1 MCGINGHMAA
11 DQGWF
16 YKELGRRLQRAR
28 KKKGISQEA
37 IGKAA
42 GLTRSSI
49 ANIEN
54 GRQPVHVLAL
64 CRMVATIDIAMTE
77 LIPELRPV
85 SPIHLPDNLRPIERQ
100 SVLKILAAAAAKS
113 SDERASHGSSIQIRK
128 EKSK

>member
-1 MCGINGHMAA
+1 MAA

-16 YKELGRRLQRAR
+16 YKELGRRLQTAR

-49 ANIEN
+49 ANIEK

-64 CRMVATIDIAMTE
+64 CRMAATIGTGMNV
-77 LIPELRPV
+77 LIPELPPV
-85 SPIHLPDNLRPIERQ
+85 SVTHLPNNLRPVERK
-100 SVLKILAAAAAKS
+100 SMLKILAAAAANS
-113 SDERASHGSSIQIRK
+113 PDERVSHAGSIQIRK
-128 EKSK
+128 EKGD

>member
-1 MCGINGHMAA
+1 MAA

-28 KKKGISQEA
+28 KQRGVSQEA
-37 IGKAA
+37 IGRAA

-64 CRMVATIDIAMTE
+64 CRMAATIDIAMTD
-77 LIPELRPV
+77 LIPEVPPVSPTHLPNNLRPV
-85 SPIHLPDNLRPIERQ
+85 ERQ
-100 SVLKILAAAAAKS
+100 SMLKILAAAAAKS
-113 SDERASHGSSIQIRK
+113 PDERVSYAGSIQIRK
-128 EKSK
+128 EKGD

>member
-1 MCGINGHMAA
+1 MAA

-28 KKKGISQEA
+28 KKKGISQESV
-37 IGKAA
+37 GKAA

-64 CRMVATIDIAMTE
+64 CRMTATIGIAVTE
-77 LIPELRPV
+77 LIPGLPPV
-85 SPIHLPDNLRPIERQ
+85 SVTHLPDNLRPLERQ
-100 SVLKILAAAAAKS
+100 SVLKILAAAAART
-113 SDERASHGSSIQIRK
+113 SDERVSNAGSIQVRK
-128 EKSK
+128 EKGD